1 VRADAIGS
9 NSCMKNS
16 GLLDF
21 VFPSRCAVCEALG
34 PNLCEDCHQVLRPS
48 PHDFQRGPIV
58 GWAATYL
65 SPEVS
70 KLLVSF
76 KDRGQS
82 ALVSDLNEL
91 IAPLVAE
98 LAAFTE
104 VIYLVPAPSRLENF
118 ARRGFTPSVVL
129 ARALSNLVSNAHVLN
144 CLVLAKDVKDQV
156 GLSSAQRH
164 ENLARPL
171 EDAAWPVACG
181 RGHVVDSRAL
191 SPAQCRAARDACAGL
206 VAAVLGLVGHSP
218 EGAGATGVERPG
230 LDGVESHFLVGHLGD
245 SRGKALPV
253 CGQVGHPPMA
263 LDRYLGHG
271 LWQSVHRAH

>member
-1 VRADAIGS
+1 
-9 NSCMKNS
+9 MKNS

-21 VFPSRCAVCEALG
+21 VLPSRCAVCEALG

-58 GWAATYL
+58 GRAATYL

-98 LAAFTE
+98 LAAFSE
-104 VIYLVPAPSRLENF
+104 VVHLVPAPSRMENF

-164 ENLARPL
+164 ENLAGSMSLNQRVGDRL
-171 EDAAWPVACG
+171 CF
-181 RGHVVDSRAL
+181 VVDDICTTGATLIEAWRAL
-191 SPAQCRAARDACAGL
+191 SVGGAN
-206 VAAVLGLVGHSP
+206 VLGALVIS
-218 EGAGATGVERPG
+218 
-230 LDGVESHFLVGHLGD
+230 ESKPAASL
-245 SRGKALPV
+245 
-253 CGQVGHPPMA
+253 
-263 LDRYLGHG
+263 
-271 LWQSVHRAH
+271 

>member
-1 VRADAIGS
+1 
-9 NSCMKNS
+9 MKNS

-48 PHDFQRGPIV
+48 PHDFQRGPVV
-58 GWAATYL
+58 GRAATYL
-65 SPEVS
+65 SLEVS

-98 LAAFTE
+98 LAAFSE
-104 VIYLVPAPSRLENF
+104 VVHLVPAPSRMENF

-156 GLSSAQRH
+156 GLSGAQRH
-164 ENLARPL
+164 ENLAGSMSLNQRVGDRL
-171 EDAAWPVACG
+171 CF
-181 RGHVVDSRAL
+181 VVDDICTTGATLIEAWRAL
-191 SPAQCRAARDACAGL
+191 SVGGAN
-206 VAAVLGLVGHSP
+206 VLGALVIS
-218 EGAGATGVERPG
+218 
-230 LDGVESHFLVGHLGD
+230 ESKPAASL
-245 SRGKALPV
+245 
-253 CGQVGHPPMA
+253 
-263 LDRYLGHG
+263 
-271 LWQSVHRAH
+271 